1 MVMEKKSEGL
11 NAQLMSKNLNQIIFE
26 KEFNPKLS
34 LSQNFENIADA
45 ARNKKEYKTKEFDPL
60 GISSATRFKRYTIF
74 DKDKPEGL
82 KLKPIFG
89 NTSLDDVASQYNAP
103 LIKEYD
109 AKKHLL
115 NFLIEQENKYKSGG
129 LFMNYGDY
137 ERKLI

>member
-11 NAQLMSKNLNQIIFE
+11 NTQLIAKNLNQLIFE

-60 GISSATRFKRYTIF
+60 GISSATQFKRYTIG
-74 DKDKPEGL
+74 DKNAP
-82 KLKPIFG
+82 KLKFG
-89 NTSLDDVASQYNAP
+89 LGLSLEDTASQYHAP

-137 ERKLI
+137 ERELI